1 MTPLSKPKHHLV
13 PVSSTGSIR
22 SGLLHV
28 TLTPDGMIG
37 LREHRR
43 RGTFHVH
50 LSAVYRMA
58 VEYTVAQTRKENGP
72 PPRRRVR
79 RSLG

>member
-1 MTPLSKPKHHLV
+1 MTPLAKPKHHLV
-13 PVSSTGSIR
+13 PVAGNTVR

-43 RGTFHVH
+43 KATFHVH
-50 LSAVYRMA
+50 LTAVYRMA
-58 VEYTVAQTRKENGP
+58 IEYTVAQTRQENGS

-79 RSLG
+79 RSLV